1 MLSDRAG
8 AERHIKPRA
17 DRRAE
22 IIRHACA
29 LFAKRGYGA
38 TTVRQIAESADML
51 SGSLYH
57 HFPSKEAMLLE
68 VLDSFFAEIMSRQ
81 RATVERG
88 EEPIATLRG
97 LLRDSLEVIGNSP
110 DAAIV
115 VVGESRRLSRSEGFV
130 WLSDR
135 TAEASTLWGRV
146 LRRGVENGSLRRDLH
161 PVLLS
166 LMLQS
171 AVWGMAQWYRPSGR
185 YDPDAA
191 AGRLVDVFV
200 RGIVRPGRHSSQRI
214 CNLLGPARYAVPTL
228 RRVGPIEDARIEA
241 ERRMA
246 RVPPQADARTR
257 IRIAS
262 NLLFEQDG
270 YASTTVRR
278 IADLAGVPVGSLA
291 HHIGSKEQLLAEL
304 LGEFL
309 GDLRTAFD
317 KDAAAQPAPV
327 ERLGG
332 LIGRTVEAHAY
343 HGVSTVLAINEV
355 RGDELP
361 AGRLTSQR
369 AKVADTWTG
378 ALVAGIRSGD
388 FHPDLDPAFT
398 QRVLRTAIST
408 GSRIYRGMGVRD
420 AVGLYRE
427 VALVGMGAAR

>member
-29 LFAKRGYGA
+29 LFAKRGYGG

-68 VLDSFFAEIMSRQ
+68 VLDGFFADIMTRQ

-88 EEPIATLRG
+88 DDPIDTLRG

-115 VVGESRRLSRSEGFV
+115 VVGESRRLSGSEGFV
-130 WLSDR
+130 WLSER
-135 TAEASTLWGRV
+135 TVEASTLWGRV
-146 LRRGVENGSLRRDLH
+146 LRRGVEDGSLRRDLH

-171 AVWGMAQWYRPSGR
+171 AVWGMAQWYRPNGR

-191 AGRLVDVFV
+191 AGRLVDLFV
-200 RGIVRPGRHSSQRI
+200 RGIVLPGRYASQRI
-214 CNLLGPARYAVPTL
+214 CNLLGPARDAPPTL
-228 RRVGPIEDARIEA
+228 RRVGPVEDVRVEA

-246 RVPPQADARTR
+246 EAPRRTDARTR

-270 YASTTVRR
+270 YAGTTVRR

-291 HHIGSKEQLLAEL
+291 HHIGSKEQLLDEL

-309 GDLRTAFD
+309 CDLRTAFD
-317 KDAAAQPAPV
+317 KDAAGQPEPV
-327 ERLGG
+327 DRLAG

-361 AGRLTSQR
+361 ASRLAAQR
-369 AKVADTWTG
+369 AKVSDTWTR
-378 ALVAGIRSGD
+378 ALAAGIRAGD
-388 FHPDLDPAFT
+388 FHPDLDPLFT

-408 GSRIYRGMGVRD
+408 GSRIHRGMGVRD

-427 VALVGMGAAR
+427 VALVGMRAA

>member
-1 MLSDRAG
+1 
-8 AERHIKPRA
+8 
-17 DRRAE
+17 
-22 IIRHACA
+22 
-29 LFAKRGYGA
+29 
-38 TTVRQIAESADML
+38 ML

-68 VLDSFFAEIMSRQ
+68 VLDSFFADIMSRQ

-88 EEPIATLRG
+88 DAPVETLRG

-115 VVGESRRLSRSEGFV
+115 VVGESRRLSGSDSFV

-135 TAEASTLWGRV
+135 TVEASALWGRV
-146 LRRGVENGSLRRDLH
+146 LRRGVEEGSLRRDLH

-191 AGRLVDVFV
+191 AGRLVDLFV
-200 RGIVRPGRHSSQRI
+200 RGIVRPGRYASQRI
-214 CNLLGPARYAVPTL
+214 CTLLGPARHTMPTL
-228 RRVGPIEDARIEA
+228 RRNGSGDDVRVEA

-246 RVPPQADARTR
+246 RVPRRTDARTR

-270 YASTTVRR
+270 YAGTTVRR

-291 HHIGSKEQLLAEL
+291 HHIGSKEQLLGEL

-317 KDAAAQPAPV
+317 KDAADRPEPV
-327 ERLGG
+327 QRLAG
-332 LIGRTVEAHAY
+332 LIGHTVEAHAC

-361 AGRLTSQR
+361 ACRLTAQR
-369 AKVADTWTG
+369 AKVSETWTR

-388 FHPDLDPAFT
+388 FHPDLDPVFT

-427 VALVGMGAAR
+427 VALAGMAAS

>member
-68 VLDSFFAEIMSRQ
+68 VLDSFFADIMSRQ

-88 EEPIATLRG
+88 DAPVETLRG

-115 VVGESRRLSRSEGFV
+115 VVGESRRLSGSDSFV

-135 TAEASTLWGRV
+135 TVEASALWGRV
-146 LRRGVENGSLRRDLH
+146 LRRGVEEGSLRRDLH

-191 AGRLVDVFV
+191 AGRLVDLFV
-200 RGIVRPGRHSSQRI
+200 RGIVRPGRYASQRI
-214 CNLLGPARYAVPTL
+214 CTLLGPARHTMPTL
-228 RRVGPIEDARIEA
+228 RRNGSGDDVRVEA

-246 RVPPQADARTR
+246 RVPRRTDARTR

-270 YASTTVRR
+270 YAGTTVRR

-291 HHIGSKEQLLAEL
+291 HHIGSKEQLLGEL

-317 KDAAAQPAPV
+317 KDAADRPEPV
-327 ERLGG
+327 QRLAG
-332 LIGRTVEAHAY
+332 LIGHTVEAHAC

-361 AGRLTSQR
+361 ACRLTAQR
-369 AKVADTWTG
+369 AKVSETWTR

-388 FHPDLDPAFT
+388 FHPDLDPVFT

-427 VALVGMGAAR
+427 VALAGMAAS

>member
-1 MLSDRAG
+1 M
-8 AERHIKPRA
+8 
-17 DRRAE
+17 
-22 IIRHACA
+22 
-29 LFAKRGYGA
+29 FAKRGYGA

-68 VLDSFFAEIMSRQ
+68 VLDTFFAEIMDRQ

-88 EEPIATLRG
+88 NDPITTLRG
-97 LLRDSLEVIGNSP
+97 LLRDSLDVIGRSP

-135 TAEASTLWGRV
+135 TAEASGLWGRV
-146 LRRGVENGSLRRDLH
+146 LRKGIEDGSMRRDLH

-171 AVWGMAQWYRPSGR
+171 AVWGMAQWYRPNGR
-185 YDPDAA
+185 YDTDAA

-200 RGIVRPGRHSSQRI
+200 RGIVMPGRYASQRI
-214 CNLLGPARYAVPTL
+214 CNLLGPARYSTPTL
-228 RRVGPIEDARIEA
+228 RRVGPAEDAKVEA
-241 ERRMA
+241 ARRMA
-246 RVPPQADARTR
+246 RVPRQTDARTR

-270 YASTTVRR
+270 YAGTTVRR

-291 HHIGSKEQLLAEL
+291 HHIGSKEQLLDEL
-304 LGEFL
+304 LGDFL

-317 KDAAAQPAPV
+317 KDAAEQPEPAD
-327 ERLGG
+327 RLAG
-332 LIGRTVEAHAY
+332 LIGRTVEAHAR

-361 AGRLTSQR
+361 CGRLSVQR
-369 AKVADTWTG
+369 EKVSDTWTR

-388 FHPDLDPAFT
+388 FHPDLDPVFT

-427 VALVGMGAAR
+427 VALVGMAAGG

>member
-1 MLSDRAG
+1 
-8 AERHIKPRA
+8 
-17 DRRAE
+17 
-22 IIRHACA
+22 
-29 LFAKRGYGA
+29 
-38 TTVRQIAESADML
+38 ML

-68 VLDSFFAEIMSRQ
+68 VLDTFFADIMSRQ

-88 EEPIATLRG
+88 DDPIATLRG

-135 TAEASTLWGRV
+135 TAEASILWGRV
-146 LRRGVENGSLRRDLH
+146 LRRGIEDGSLRRDLH

-200 RGIVRPGRHSSQRI
+200 RGIVRPGRYASQRI
-214 CNLLGPARYAVPTL
+214 CNLLGPARYTVPTL
-228 RRVGPIEDARIEA
+228 RRVGPVEDARVEA

-246 RVPPQADARTR
+246 RVPRRTDARTR

-270 YASTTVRR
+270 YAGTTVRR

-317 KDAAAQPAPV
+317 KDAAAQPTPV
-327 ERLGG
+327 ERLAG
-332 LIGRTVEAHAY
+332 LIGRTVEAHAC

-361 AGRLTSQR
+361 ASRLAAQR
-369 AKVADTWTG
+369 AKVSDTWTR
-378 ALVAGIRSGD
+378 ALSAGIRSGD
-388 FHPDLDPAFT
+388 FHPDLDPVFT

-427 VALVGMGAAR
+427 VALVGMGAA

>member
-8 AERHIKPRA
+8 AERHNRPRA

-68 VLDSFFAEIMSRQ
+68 VLDSFFADIMSRQ

-88 EEPIATLRG
+88 GAPVDTLRG

-115 VVGESRRLSRSEGFV
+115 VVGESRRLSGSDGFV

-135 TAEASTLWGRV
+135 TVEASALWGRV
-146 LRRGVENGSLRRDLH
+146 LRRGVEEGSLRRDLH

-171 AVWGMAQWYRPSGR
+171 AVWGMAQWYRPTGR

-191 AGRLVDVFV
+191 AGRLVDLFV
-200 RGIVRPGRHSSQRI
+200 RGIVRPGRYASQHI
-214 CNLLGPARYAVPTL
+214 CTLLGPARHMMPTL
-228 RRVGPIEDARIEA
+228 RRSGSGDDVRVEA

-246 RVPPQADARTR
+246 RVPRRTDARTR

-270 YASTTVRR
+270 YAGTTVRR

-291 HHIGSKEQLLAEL
+291 HHIGSKEQLLGEL

-317 KDAAAQPAPV
+317 KDAADRPEPV
-327 ERLGG
+327 QRLAG
-332 LIGRTVEAHAY
+332 LIGHTVEAHAC

-361 AGRLTSQR
+361 ASRLSAQR
-369 AKVADTWTG
+369 AKVSDTWTR

-388 FHPDLDPAFT
+388 FHPDLDPVFT

-427 VALVGMGAAR
+427 VALAGMAAS

>member
-68 VLDSFFAEIMSRQ
+68 VLDSFFADIMSRQ

-88 EEPIATLRG
+88 DAPVETLRG

-115 VVGESRRLSRSEGFV
+115 VVGESRRLSGSDSFV

-135 TAEASTLWGRV
+135 TVEASALWGRV
-146 LRRGVENGSLRRDLH
+146 LRRGVEEGSLRRDLH

-191 AGRLVDVFV
+191 AGRLVDLFV
-200 RGIVRPGRHSSQRI
+200 RGIVRPGRYASQRI
-214 CNLLGPARYAVPTL
+214 CTLLGPARHTMPTL
-228 RRVGPIEDARIEA
+228 RRNGSGDDVRVEA

-246 RVPPQADARTR
+246 RVPRRTDARTR

-270 YASTTVRR
+270 YAGTTVRR

-291 HHIGSKEQLLAEL
+291 HHIGSKEQLLGEL

-317 KDAAAQPAPV
+317 KDAADRPEPV
-327 ERLGG
+327 QRLAG
-332 LIGRTVEAHAY
+332 LIGHTVEAHAC

-361 AGRLTSQR
+361 ACRLAAQR
-369 AKVADTWTG
+369 AKVSETWTR

-388 FHPDLDPAFT
+388 FHPDLDPVFT

-427 VALVGMGAAR
+427 VALAGMAAS